1 MAKVFEVGLEE
12 IPVDTANDQKNV
24 GRKNLPKCV
33 ADVPRLA
40 CGVSLAVATV
50 VEVVVGKVWAA
61 SNGSAV
67 EATTP

>member
-12 IPVDTANDQKNV
+12 IPVDTANDQKIV
-24 GRKNLPKCV
+24 KNLPKCA

>member
-1 MAKVFEVGLEE
+1 MAKVFEVWLEE
-12 IPVDTANDQKNV
+12 IPVDTANDQKNMW
-24 GRKNLPKCV
+24 RKNLPKCA

-50 VEVVVGKVWAA
+50 VEVVGKVWAA